1 MAYAFRTH
9 YQSLVFCVVYYRS
22 WFFRLSFV
30 FSFPLSF
37 TASDFLFDIFIFFV
51 EYILHINLRGNDTYH
66 VFVISDK
73 CCRPYSYRHVE
84 TSYRIISFVDIIC
97 FQSDCYHAYHVL
109 YSYEVEFKQGHVENN
124 LNNLSLSLKFMFP
137 N

>member
-22 WFFRLSFV
+22 WFVRLSFI

-66 VFVISDK
+66 VFVISDN

-109 YSYEVEFKQGHVENN
+109 YSYEVEFKKGHVENN